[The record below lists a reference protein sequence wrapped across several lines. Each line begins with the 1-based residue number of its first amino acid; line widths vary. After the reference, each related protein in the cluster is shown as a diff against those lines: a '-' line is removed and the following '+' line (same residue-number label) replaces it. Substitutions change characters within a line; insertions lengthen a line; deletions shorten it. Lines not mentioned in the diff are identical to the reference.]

1 MSDILSR
8 ITAEDAPEA
17 REVTIGE
24 ETFTVYFRRL
34 NSGEREQLLK
44 GMKVTH
50 VPGTKGSIEI
60 DLGENEHQRQLLVRF
75 SACDEHGKK
84 LFKNLESVQRLPDYK
99 LNALAYHADQ
109 VNAASDDDLG
119 KG

>member
-17 REVTIGE
+17 REVKIGE
-24 ETFTVYFRRL
+24 DLLTVYFRRL
-34 NSGEREQLLK
+34 NAGEREQLLK

-50 VPGTKGSIEI
+50 VPGTRGSIEI

-75 SACDEHGKK
+75 SVCDEDGRK
-84 LFKNLESVQRLPDYK
+84 LFKNLEAVQKLPHYR
-99 LNALAYHADQ
+99 LNALATHAEK
-109 VNAASDDDLG
+109 VNEAVEEDLG
-119 KG
+119 KD